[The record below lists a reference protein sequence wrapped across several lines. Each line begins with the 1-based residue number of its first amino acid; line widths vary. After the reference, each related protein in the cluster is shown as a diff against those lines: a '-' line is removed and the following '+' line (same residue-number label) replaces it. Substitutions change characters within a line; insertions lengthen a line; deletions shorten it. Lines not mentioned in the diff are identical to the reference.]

1 MDSSLDSTR
10 PGVYVPIQDGKQNY
24 RYVEYLGDPELQ
36 PVRSNE
42 ITFLVRA
49 LYKLCT
55 FLNNKVGL
63 NNVILIIINFLTIL
77 LF

>member
-42 ITFLVRA
+42 ITILVRA
-49 LYKLCT
+49 LYKLCA
-55 FLNNKVGL
+55 FLNNKVIFVFTFTDF
-63 NNVILIIINFLTIL
+63 NKY
-77 LF
+77 